1 METKKISDEEIR
13 VSVTKDDSD
22 RLRIELGRSQNV
34 LDKAQIDNLSRERL
48 IEYICQIRHI
58 ANQTE
63 SVKHLVEGFNAKIL
77 KFGVIGAEAK
87 SAEEVKKQTE
97 STQGSTD
104 MATILIKMLQEM
116 EKRREE
122 DSVRLKEDMAR
133 LKEEEIKKQK
143 LREEDIARDIARAK
157 EEEIK
162 KDKLREED
170 LAREKE
176 EESKKDKI
184 REEDIKRQ

>member
-122 DSVRLKEDMAR
+122 DSVRA
-133 LKEEEIKKQK
+133 KEEEIKKQK
-143 LREEDIARDIARAK
+143 LREEDIARDMARAK

-162 KDKLREED
+162 KQKLREED
-170 LAREKE
+170 IAR
-176 EESKKDKI
+176 
-184 REEDIKRQ
+184 